1 MEIQEVINQIKLNKR
16 HGIVSKV
23 SARTGIS
30 MPTVR
35 KYLNGDVIQP
45 KALIVLNTALQ
56 IIKEDKRCM

>member
-1 MEIQEVINQIKLNKR
+1 MDIQEVIKQIKLHKK

-45 KALIVLNTALQ
+45 KALIVLNTAID
-56 IIKEDKRCM
+56 IINGEVI